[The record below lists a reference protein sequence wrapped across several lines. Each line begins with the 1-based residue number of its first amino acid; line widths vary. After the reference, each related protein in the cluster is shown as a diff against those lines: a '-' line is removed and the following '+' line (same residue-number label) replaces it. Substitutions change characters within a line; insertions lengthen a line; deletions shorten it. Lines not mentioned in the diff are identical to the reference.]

1 MMGSPWLAFLWFIP
15 FVLAAWL
22 AGGRLLRLLRVTDA
36 HTPARTLF
44 ELAAGLM
51 LLAYLVAT
59 VGLLGQLKAGVV
71 LVIVAALAAF
81 GLGHVREAAAGLE
94 PSIRRAWRALQ
105 TGGGSA
111 ARLALAALGL
121 LWVALMLNASGVVG
135 NAGVWVGLL
144 ALVALL
150 GLMIWRPAMGVAW
163 VLVAWFAVTMIGALA
178 PPADSDWDGLAE
190 HLAQAKVYAHDGRY
204 EPLWYDHHS
213 HFPALT
219 EMLFTVGMLYQG
231 PALAKLF
238 HWLYGLIGLGA
249 CFALGERT
257 GRGAG
262 KWAALV
268 YATTPI
274 VSWLMQVAYV
284 DLTTAAYGLL
294 AALAFVSWLRRPTLG
309 NLTLS
314 ALMAAGGMA
323 SKMQGIALF
332 GVLLAGVMLVTLL
345 RRGGLGCAVK
355 RAAAYGLIAGA
366 VACPW
371 YVKTWLLT
379 GNPVYPF
386 AYGLFGGKYWG
397 PNEAQGYD
405 YHQKEFGVD
414 HLPPPEQYYQLPRLR
429 RMFVGPRS
437 PKNLLLAP
445 WNITFNPVAFTV
457 QWRRGN
463 EALLPI
469 LLTGWIGPAY
479 LFGLLGA
486 LLLRRRGPLPQPAAA
501 VLWLFLPLW
510 VWWLMSMQLE
520 RYLMTS
526 LVLLAPVVG
535 WVLWRVERTLARV
548 VMGLWAAVALGG
560 VAVVASP
567 AAAVVCG
574 MIPTEDYLRLMSP
587 VYEPSST
594 LNRVVPE
601 DGKVI
606 LYGEPRGFYIDRPY
620 LWGDPGHHRMI
631 PYDQLTTPE
640 ALVKFLQGMGVTHVL
655 INQAQAGRFEPTT
668 GPPVGLLAQA
678 LERGLVELVPQENQ
692 QHRQYV
698 ILSLRPR

>member
-1 MMGSPWLAFLWFIP
+1 MIGSPWPAFLWFIP
-15 FVLAAWL
+15 FVVVAWL
-22 AGGRLLRLLRVTDA
+22 AGGRLLRLLRLTDS
-36 HTPARTLF
+36 HTPARPLF

-51 LLAYLVAT
+51 LLSYLIAA
-59 VGLLGQLKAGVV
+59 VGLLGLLKPWLV
-71 LVIVAALAAF
+71 LLIVALLATF
-81 GLGHVREAAAGLE
+81 GLGHLRQVVA
-94 PSIRRAWRALQ
+94 ALQ
-105 TGGGSA
+105 ASVLRARTALQAGGGLIP
-111 ARLALAALGL
+111 RLGAAALGL
-121 LWVALMLNASGVVG
+121 LLLALLLYASGV
-135 NAGVWVGLL
+135 AGDAALWLAVPVLL
-144 ALVALL
+144 LL
-150 GLMIWRPAMGVAW
+150 GALMVWRPASGIAW
-163 VLVAWFAVTMIGALA
+163 TLLTWCVVTMIGALA
-178 PPADSDWDGLAE
+178 PPTDSDWDGLAE

-219 EMLFTVGMLYQG
+219 QMLFTVGMLYQG

-238 HWLYGLIGLGA
+238 HWLFGLIGLGA

-268 YATTPI
+268 YGATPI
-274 VSWLMQVAYV
+274 VGWLMQVAYV

-294 AALAFVSWLRRPTLG
+294 AALAFVSWLRRPSRANLG
-309 NLTLS
+309 LC

-323 SKMQGIALF
+323 SKMQGISLF
-332 GVLLAGVMLVTLL
+332 GVLLAAVALVTLM
-345 RRGGLGCAVK
+345 RRGGLLRAVK
-355 RAAAYGLIAGA
+355 RGAAFALIAGA

-386 AYGLFGGKYWG
+386 AYEVFGGKYWG

-414 HLPPPEQYYQLPRLR
+414 HLPPGDEYYKLTPLQ

-445 WNITFNPVAFTV
+445 WSITFNPVAFTV
-457 QWRRGN
+457 QWRRGH

-486 LLLRRRGPLPQPAAA
+486 LLLRTRGRLPDAAA
-501 VLWLFLPLW
+501 ALLWVFLPLW
-510 VWWLMSMQLE
+510 AWWLMSMQLE
-520 RYLMTS
+520 RYLLTS
-526 LVLLAPVVG
+526 LVLIAPVIG
-535 WVLWRVERTLARV
+535 WVMWRIERTLLRA
-548 VMGLWAAVALGG
+548 MPAAWGMLALGM

-567 AAAVVCG
+567 ASSVVFG
-574 MIPTEDYLRLMSP
+574 MIPTEDYLRMMCP
-587 VYEPSST
+587 VYEPSMA
-594 LNRVVPE
+594 LNRQVPA
-601 DGKVI
+601 DGKII
-606 LYGEPRGFYIDRPY
+606 LYGEPRGFYLDRPY

-631 PYDQLTTPE
+631 PYDELTTPE
-640 ALVKFLQGMGVTHVL
+640 ALVKHLSAMGVTHVL
-655 INQAQAGRFEPTT
+655 INQSQAGLFQPTT
-668 GPPVGLLAQA
+668 NPPVGLLAQA
-678 LERGLVELVPQENQ
+678 LESGLAELVPQENQ
-692 QHRQYV
+692 QRRQYV
-698 ILSLRPR
+698 LLALRPR